1 MRFRLSVRHVY
12 CTWWTKC
19 KRLKPTSQFHA
30 TLFHLHVHIIQPW
43 IAFANEVTG
52 LIKEIFQT
60 CNYDGNPW
68 SYCPCQSTQ
77 CSGKSNKGL
86 PWWESVPIKRTRT
99 VEWPNV
105 FGQEHILKMRNC
117 ISLKI
122 FRRCA
127 QSLQS
132 GIFDIR
138 TSAMHPSESVTV
150 AIWLM
155 HLYWIKREQK

>member
-1 MRFRLSVRHVY
+1 MMG
-12 CTWWTKC
+12 
-19 KRLKPTSQFHA
+19 
-30 TLFHLHVHIIQPW
+30 
-43 IAFANEVTG
+43 E
-52 LIKEIFQT
+52 
-60 CNYDGNPW
+60 
-68 SYCPCQSTQ
+68 
-77 CSGKSNKGL
+77 CSHKK
-86 PWWESVPIKRTRT
+86 TRT

-138 TSAMHPSESVTV
+138 TNASFRVSYSSNLVDASLLDKKGAEL
-150 AIWLM
+150 A
-155 HLYWIKREQK
+155 

>member
-77 CSGKSNKGL
+77 CRGKSNKGL
-86 PWWESVPIKRTRT
+86 PWWESVPIKKRA
-99 VEWPNV
+99 PLN
-105 FGQEHILKMRNC
+105 GQMCLVKSTFWRWEIAFLWKFSGAVHRAFNQESLILEP
-117 ISLKI
+117 
-122 FRRCA
+122 
-127 QSLQS
+127 
-132 GIFDIR
+132 
-138 TSAMHPSESVTV
+138 MHPSESVTV
-150 AIWLM
+150 EIWLM
-155 HLYWIKREQK
+155 HLYWIKREQN

>member
-1 MRFRLSVRHVY
+1 MMTEILDSVHVNQHSAEGNL
-12 CTWWTKC
+12 T
-19 KRLKPTSQFHA
+19 RDSH
-30 TLFHLHVHIIQPW
+30 
-43 IAFANEVTG
+43 
-52 LIKEIFQT
+52 
-60 CNYDGNPW
+60 DGRVFP
-68 SYCPCQSTQ
+68 S
-77 CSGKSNKGL
+77 K
-86 PWWESVPIKRTRT
+86 TRT

-105 FGQEHILKMRNC
+105 FGQEHILKMRSC

-155 HLYWIKREQK
+155 HLYWIKREQNQLDGHLLIDTTGTSIFYLGN